1 MRLYHDIA
9 SASIMFAEVLH
20 NNNQWRDGAQ
30 YSVHPSAIFIM
41 FFARIYLEIQYYG
54 YQCNKSK

>member
-20 NNNQWRDGAQ
+20 NNNQCSGGTEL
-30 YSVHPSAIFIM
+30 STLLLIFQVFLTEKII
-41 FFARIYLEIQYYG
+41 FECTLVVI
-54 YQCNKSK
+54 

>member
-30 YSVHPSAIFIM
+30 LSTFLLIFQAFLTEEFI
-41 FFARIYLEIQYYG
+41 FEGLHL
-54 YQCNKSK
+54 

>member
-30 YSVHPSAIFIM
+30 YSHEILLIFQVFLTEKII
-41 FFARIYLEIQYYG
+41 FEGLYL
-54 YQCNKSK
+54 

>member
-30 YSVHPSAIFIM
+30 YSVAHFPGVSYRKNYF
-41 FFARIYLEIQYYG
+41 
-54 YQCNKSK
+54 